1 MIRLVP
7 RTRPSLWLQAGAS
20 VAAVLLTLLFGV
32 IMFALLGQPPF
43 EVLSVFLTS
52 PLSSAFDISDLLV
65 KAGPLIL
72 IALGLAVGYR
82 ANIWNIGAEGQFLLG
97 SIFGMGAVLALGN
110 PSTAWAVPVILVA
123 GAIGGMLWASIPAA
137 LRTAFNASELL
148 TSLMLV
154 YVAQQVLY
162 LMVNQV
168 WKNPLSFGWPETVEL
183 EDALQLPVMV
193 DGTDIHAGLIVV
205 LVVAAVLAILT
216 FRTTFGYRMRMAELT
231 PKALRFAGFGEN
243 ATIWISLLLS
253 GGLAGLAGAIE
264 LSSTFGKLN
273 DQFSLGYGFTA
284 IIVAFLGRLNPIG
297 IVLGGLLVGFTFV
310 GGDWIRV
317 THGVNDAA
325 ADVFQASLL
334 FFVLACDLLTKYRL
348 HWARR
353 PTRQGMPA
361 E

>member
-1 MIRLVP
+1 MIKLVP
-7 RTRPSLWLQAGAS
+7 RTRQSWLLQAWAS
-20 VAAVLLTLLFGV
+20 IAAVILTLIFGL
-32 IMFALLGQPPF
+32 IMFALLGKPPF
-43 EVLSVFLTS
+43 EVLAVFLSS
-52 PLSSAFDISDLLV
+52 PLSSAYDISDLLV

-110 PSTAWAVPVILVA
+110 PSTVWAIPIVLIA
-123 GAIGGMLWASIPAA
+123 GAIGGMIWAAIPAT
-137 LRTAFNASELL
+137 LRTVFNASELL

-154 YVAQQVLY
+154 YVAQQLLY

-183 EDALQLPVMV
+183 NEALELPVLI
-193 DGTDIHAGLIVV
+193 DGTAIHAGLIVV
-205 LVVAAVLAILT
+205 LVAATVLALLT

-243 ATIWISLLLS
+243 STIWISLMLS
-253 GGLAGLAGAIE
+253 GGLAGLAGAVE

-317 THGVNDAA
+317 SHGVNDAA

-334 FFVLACDLLTKYRL
+334 FFVLACDLVTRYRVQ
-348 HWARR
+348 WAGR
-353 PTRQGMPA
+353 PKPRQVPA

>member
-1 MIRLVP
+1 MIKLVP
-7 RTRPSLWLQAGAS
+7 RTRQSWILQAVAS
-20 VAAVLLTLLFGV
+20 VAAVILTLIFGL
-32 IMFALLGQPPF
+32 IMFALLGKPPF
-43 EVLSVFLTS
+43 EVLGIFLTS

-110 PSTAWAVPVILVA
+110 PATAWAIPVILVA
-123 GAIGGMLWASIPAA
+123 GAVGGMVWAAIPAA
-137 LRTAFNASELL
+137 LRTVFNASELL

-154 YVAQQVLY
+154 YVAQQLLF

-183 EDALQLPVMV
+183 NDALQLSILV
-193 DGTDIHAGLIVV
+193 DGTDIHTGLIIV
-205 LVVAAVLAILT
+205 LVAATVLALLT

-243 ATIWISLLLS
+243 STIWISLMLS

-264 LSSTFGKLN
+264 LSTTFGKLN

-297 IVLGGLLVGFTFV
+297 IVFGGLLVGFTFV

-317 THGVNDAA
+317 SHGVNDAA

-334 FFVLACDLLTKYRL
+334 FFVLASDLVTRYRL
-348 HWARR
+348 EWVGRGKPQTV
-353 PTRQGMPA
+353 PT

>member
-1 MIRLVP
+1 MIKLIP
-7 RTRPSLWLQAGAS
+7 RTQQSWILQASAS
-20 VAAVLLTLLFGV
+20 VAAVGLTLLFGLL
-32 IMFALLGQPPF
+32 MFTLLGKPPL
-43 EVLSVFLTS
+43 EVLGVFLTS
-52 PLSSAFDISDLLV
+52 PLSSAFDISDLLI

-72 IALGLAVGYR
+72 IALGLAVGYS

-110 PSTAWAVPVILVA
+110 PATPWAIPVVLLA
-123 GAIGGMLWASIPAA
+123 GAVGGMIWAAIPAT
-137 LRTAFNASELL
+137 LRTVFNASELL

-154 YVAQQVLY
+154 YVAQQLLF

-183 EDALQLPVMV
+183 EDALQLPILV
-193 DGTDIHAGLIVV
+193 DGTDIHSGLIVV
-205 LVVAAVLAILT
+205 LVAATVLALLT

-243 ATIWISLLLS
+243 STIWISLMLS

-264 LSSTFGKLN
+264 LSTTFGKLN

-297 IVLGGLLVGFTFV
+297 IVFGGLLVAFTFV

-317 THGVNDAA
+317 SHGINDAA

-334 FFVLACDLLTKYRL
+334 FFVLACDLVTRYRL
-348 HWARR
+348 QWLGRAKPSRV
-353 PTRQGMPA
+353 PA
-361 E
+361 K

>member
-7 RTRPSLWLQAGAS
+7 RTRPSLLLQAGTS
-20 VAAVLLTLLFGV
+20 VLAVLLTLLFGM
-32 IMFALLGQPPF
+32 IMFALLGNPPF

-52 PLSSAFDISDLLV
+52 PLSSLFDISDLLV

-110 PSTAWAVPVILVA
+110 PATIWAVPVVLIA
-123 GAIGGMLWASIPAA
+123 GAIGGMLWAAIPAA

-154 YVAQQVLY
+154 YVAQQLLY
-162 LMVNQV
+162 FMVNQV

-183 EDALQLPVMV
+183 NEALQLPALV
-193 DGTDIHAGLIVV
+193 DGTGIHAGLIIVV
-205 LVVAAVLAILT
+205 TIAAVLAILT

-231 PKALRFAGFGEN
+231 PKALRFAGFGEK

-264 LSSTFGKLN
+264 LSATFEKLN

-317 THGVNDAA
+317 SHGINDAA

-334 FFVLACDLLTKYRL
+334 FFVLACDLITRYRVQWVR
-348 HWARR
+348 HGHQKRV
-353 PTRQGMPA
+353 PA